1 MLVVI
6 MHILCSLSI
15 ILTNCENKFKK
26 LSGSNNNTVSKV
38 PEVSK
43 KLVRKEKVPAPAPV
57 VEKYEYAYE
66 EYEKYET
73 YETIEEFEQIQ
84 EAEEIE
90 AYEEPEEP
98 EGYKEIQ
105 EQEYE
110 AEAEERDVY
119 EKYEFK
125 EKEEIY
131 EKYEEVY
138 EEAYETQP
146 AIGKSSHDF
155 FVLLVC
161 WVFCYCL
168 SLLWVFIYSS
178 PCL

>member
-1 MLVVI
+1 M
-6 MHILCSLSI
+6 
-15 ILTNCENKFKK
+15 
-26 LSGSNNNTVSKV
+26 

-43 KLVRKEKVPAPAPV
+43 KLVRKEKALAPAPV

-73 YETIEEFEQIQ
+73 YESIEEFEVP
-84 EAEEIE
+84 ETEEIE

-98 EGYKEIQ
+98 ERYKEMQ

-110 AEAEERDVY
+110 EEAEEREDVY
-119 EKYEFK
+119 GKYEFK

-138 EEAYETQP
+138 EEAYKIQP
-146 AIGKSSHDF
+146 AIGTSSHDF
-155 FVLLVC
+155 FILIVC
-161 WVFCYCL
+161 CVPSYCL
-168 SLLWVFIYSS
+168 GLLWVFVCIF
-178 PCL
+178 PHL

>member
-1 MLVVI
+1 MLEVV

-15 ILTNCENKFKK
+15 ILSNCKKKKK
-26 LSGSNNNTVSKV
+26 LPGSNNNTVSKV

-73 YETIEEFEQIQ
+73 YESIEEFEKIQ

-98 EGYKEIQ
+98 EGYKEIL
-105 EQEYE
+105 EHEYE
-110 AEAEERDVY
+110 VEAEEKDVY
-119 EKYEFK
+119 EQYEFK

-138 EEAYETQP
+138 EEAYETKP

-155 FVLLVC
+155 FVLTVW
-161 WVFCYCL
+161 WVFSCCL
-168 SLLWVFIYSS
+168 SLPWVFIYIL